1 MRFLSR
7 NMTDKKELRF
17 GVLRSKKNKSK
28 YTNEYIEDMYL
39 LKSNFEKKIISLD
52 AQIKDTSDKD
62 ELLKINNELI
72 EVNLKLNRVNET
84 LEKIE
89 EEKKELDIW
98 KLDEV
103 IHFNQKKSDDLCDIA
118 EPEVPTKFFGLIK
131 NHNDKA
137 YLKKLEEYRESI
149 KKENNLFDEIKEKF
163 KHRCYFC
170 DFYDEKYLEI
180 HHLDG
185 DHFNDIETNLVPACT
200 LCHRQHHLLWLSQY
214 DHASLGVL
222 DTKTLKQTELNH
234 ILRINFVLNKD
245 RDLGKDGELSS
256 IIKQLAYN
264 FEKPPHAFLQD
275 EDVKVKSLEEYRS
288 KNLVEYSATER
299 KEQYNVLSR
308 ALLVI
313 KKTKNLSLV
322 EKKDLDAYDK
332 FIDLDSEKKNNQ
344 RQNINIDDMEIRAKH
359 ETAINEL
366 LDYHDDA
373 FEKHFEKSFN
383 NDVESFSL
391 FELAVS
397 LTRIDYS
404 FYEEFKP
411 KNLFLVFN
419 SSIFSD
425 EQIEYYKT
433 LNYFNK
439 ENWNYDE

>member
-1 MRFLSR
+1 
-7 NMTDKKELRF
+7 MTDKKELRF
-17 GVLRSKKNKSK
+17 GVLRSKKNTSK
-28 YTNEYIEDMYL
+28 YTNEYIENMYL

-52 AQIKDTSDKD
+52 IQIKDSRNKE
-62 ELLKINNELI
+62 ELSKLNNELV
-72 EVNLKLNRVNET
+72 EVDLKLNQVNES
-84 LEKIE
+84 LKKIE

-103 IHFNQKKSDDLCDIA
+103 IHFNKKKSEGFCDIP
-118 EPEVPTKFFGLIK
+118 EPEVPTKFFGLFK
-131 NHNDKA
+131 NYNDKD
-137 YLKKLEEYRESI
+137 YLKKLDEYQEAI
-149 KKENNLFDEIKEKF
+149 KKEDSLFDKVK
-163 KHRCYFC
+163 KKYNNRCYFC

-185 DHFNDIETNLVPACT
+185 DHFNNIETNLVSACT

-245 RDLGKDGELSS
+245 VALGADGELSS

-275 EDVKVKSLEEYRS
+275 EDVRVKSLEEYRS
-288 KNLVEYSATER
+288 KNLVEYSATEK

-344 RQNINIDDMEIRAKH
+344 KQNINIDDMEIRAKH

-366 LDYHDDA
+366 LDYHDNA
-373 FEKHFEKSFN
+373 FEKYFEKSFN

-391 FELAVS
+391 FELAIS

-404 FYEEFKP
+404 AYEEFKP

-419 SSIFSD
+419 ASIFSD

-433 LNYFNK
+433 LEYFNK
-439 ENWNYDE
+439 ENWNYGE